1 MKEEKPI
8 IYTIKFAIFGTL
20 CVLIILLISFSFIG
34 YIKKKKLDTSLPVY
48 ANKSQITVI
57 VDAGHGGED
66 GGAVANDGTLEKNLN
81 LQISKLLCALYE
93 LNGTPVKATREE
105 DILLYDYYGDLND
118 YGGYKK
124 MYDIKNRLKI
134 TTEYENPLFISI
146 HMNKF
151 TDGKYSGLQVYYSK
165 NNAQSELVAKSI
177 QDAAKRYLQPTNN
190 RAIKAANSSIFI
202 LDNIK
207 TPAVLVECG
216 FLSNHEETEKLK
228 SSEYQAKLALILFA
242 SSISFCTD

>member
-8 IYTIKFAIFGTL
+8 IYTIKFALFGTL
-20 CVLIILLISFSFIG
+20 CVLIILLVAFSFSG
-34 YIKKKKLDTSLPVY
+34 YINKRNTKTLPVY
-48 ANKSQITVI
+48 ANKSVVTVI

-66 GGAVANDGTLEKNLN
+66 GGAVASDGTLEKDLN

-93 LNGTPVKATREE
+93 LNGTPVKSTREE
-105 DILLYDYYGDLND
+105 DTLLYDYYGDLDD
-118 YGGYKK
+118 YSGYKK
-124 MYDIKNRLKI
+124 VYDLKNRLKM

-151 TDGKYSGLQVYYSK
+151 TQSQYSGLQVYYSK
-165 NNAQSELVAKSI
+165 NSSKSELVAKSV
-177 QDAAKRYLQPTNN
+177 QDYTKLYLQPNNN
-190 RAIKAANSSIFI
+190 RVIKPSNSSIFI

-216 FLSNHEETEKLK
+216 FLSNHEEAEKLK
-228 SSEYQAKLALILFA
+228 SSEYQAKLALVIFA
-242 SSISFCTD
+242 SSISFCGN